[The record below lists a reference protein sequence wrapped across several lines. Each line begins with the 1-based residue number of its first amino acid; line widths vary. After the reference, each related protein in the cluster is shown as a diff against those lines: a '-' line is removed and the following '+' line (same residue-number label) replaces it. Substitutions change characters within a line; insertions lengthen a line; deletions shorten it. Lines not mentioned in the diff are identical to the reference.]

1 MTTESQTGSQTD
13 PGAGLELPAGF
24 LLGAATAAYQIEGAA
39 GVDGRGP
46 SIWDTFSR
54 QPGRVLGGDTG
65 DVAIEHY
72 DRYRQDVAL
81 MAGLGLQAYRFS
93 ISWSRV
99 QPDGR
104 GPLNQAG
111 VDFYSRLVDELLAA
125 GIQPWPTLYHW
136 DLPQPLE
143 DAGGWPERATAE
155 RFADYAGAISSALG
169 DRVSQWTTLN
179 EPWCS
184 AFLGYGSGVHAPGRQ
199 DPAASV
205 RAGHHLMLGHGLAAS
220 LISSAGHQ
228 VGVTINLYDV
238 LPASDREIDR
248 EAARRIDGLQN
259 RFFLDPVL
267 LGSYPA
273 DVVADL
279 AGVTDF
285 AFVREG
291 DLAVISTPLD
301 ILGVNY
307 YTRHVVTGDATA
319 GNDGH
324 GGPVGGQASPWPGS
338 EQVGFLPGELPVTAM
353 GWEIHAEGLTSVL
366 KRVAREY
373 PSVPLYVTENG
384 AAFFDEP
391 DADGLVRDTD
401 RVRYLEGHLRAC
413 RDAVDAGVP
422 LKGYFCWS
430 LFDNFEWS
438 WGYSRRFGL
447 VYVDYETQTR
457 TPKSSAYW
465 YSDLIRGRLA
475 V

>member
-1 MTTESQTGSQTD
+1 MTTESQTES
-13 PGAGLELPAGF
+13 GAGLELPAGF
-24 LLGAATAAYQIEGAA
+24 LFGAATAAYQIEGAA
-39 GVDGRGP
+39 NADGRGP
-46 SIWDTFSR
+46 SIWDTFSH

-65 DVAIEHY
+65 DVAVEHY
-72 DRYRQDVAL
+72 HRYREDVAL

-93 ISWSRV
+93 ISWPRV

-125 GIQPWPTLYHW
+125 GIEPWPTLYHW

-155 RFADYAGAISSALG
+155 RFADYAGAISTALG

-199 DPAASV
+199 DPAAAV

-267 LGSYPA
+267 LGSYPE
-273 DVVADL
+273 DVIADL

-285 AFVREG
+285 SFVQEG

-307 YTRHVVTGDATA
+307 YTRHVVTGDATD

-324 GGPVGGQASPWPGS
+324 GGPAGSQASPWPGS
-338 EQVGFLPGELPVTAM
+338 EQVGFIPGELPVTAM

-366 KRVAREY
+366 ERVAREY
-373 PSVPLYVTENG
+373 PAVPLYVTENG

>member
-1 MTTESQTGSQTD
+1 M
-13 PGAGLELPAGF
+13 LELPTGF
-24 LLGAATAAYQIEGAA
+24 LFGAATAAYQIEGAA
-39 GVDGRGP
+39 GTDGRGP
-46 SIWDTFSR
+46 SIWDTFSHE
-54 QPGRVLGGDTG
+54 PGRVLGGETG
-65 DVAIEHY
+65 DVAVEHY
-72 DRYRQDVAL
+72 HRFREDVAL
-81 MAGLGLQAYRFS
+81 MAELGLQAYRFS

-125 GIQPWPTLYHW
+125 GIEPWPTLYHW

-155 RFADYAGAISSALG
+155 RFADYAGAITSVLG
-169 DRVSQWTTLN
+169 DRVGQWTTLN

-199 DPAASV
+199 DPAAAV
-205 RAGHHLMLGHGLAAS
+205 RAGHHLMLGHGMAAN
-220 LISSAGHQ
+220 LIRSAGHK

-238 LPASDREIDR
+238 VPASEREIDL

-267 LGSYPA
+267 LGSYPE
-273 DVVADL
+273 DVIADL
-279 AGVTDF
+279 ADVTDF
-285 AFVREG
+285 SHVREG

-307 YTRHVVTGDATA
+307 YTRHVVTGDPAN
-319 GNDGH
+319 GDDGH
-324 GGPVGGQASPWPGS
+324 GGAGGEGSPWPGS
-338 EQVGFLPGELPVTAM
+338 EHVGFLKGELPLTAM
-353 GWEIHAEGLTSVL
+353 GWEIHADGLTRVL
-366 KRVAREY
+366 ERVAREY

-384 AAFFDEP
+384 AAFPDEP
-391 DADGLVRDTD
+391 DADGLVRDPD
-401 RVRYLEGHLRAC
+401 RIGYLDGHLRAC
-413 RDAVDAGVP
+413 RSAIDAGVP

-465 YSDLIRGRLA
+465 YSDLIRGRVA